1 VAAAVTAVTLSG
13 SSPAAAATVG
23 ATTPFTSYE
32 AESGTLGGGAT
43 TVSLTTAPTTKFSSA
58 PLEASGHSYV
68 HFSGTGQFVWFTN
81 TTGKP
86 INAINL
92 RYSMPDTAAG
102 GGTTAT
108 LDLSVNGVFRQ
119 ALNVNSKQ
127 TWLYENDSTYNG
139 NDQTPADGTARVYFD
154 EVHTFITGDPI
165 QPGSTFAIEKNA
177 ANTAAFYDID
187 VVDVEQVAA
196 PLAQPA
202 NSISITDCG
211 AVADNNPTNG
221 TGDPGAVDSTNA
233 IQTCI
238 NQAQSQS
245 KILWIPQGT
254 FYLKGTA
261 GLGAT
266 GITIAGAGP
275 WYSTIYRQV
284 PLPNTV
290 TLGAIFG
297 LTSTTVQNFHID
309 TNATSRATV
318 DGAGGSMDTTGTNWV
333 ANNIWT
339 QHTMS
344 GYWASGTGG
353 TVENCRITAVWADG
367 INFNNVSLGAST
379 GNNMTA
385 TNNFVRGTGDD
396 AIAVNSV
403 AYNNYGSGNIY
414 YSPMLNATLT
424 NNTSIAPWGGKGIAV
439 YGGSGHVVQNNYVSD
454 TARYVG
460 LGAGRFGVNGTDLT
474 GATLTG
480 NVVVRS
486 GGNGFG
492 QGQPAVHVG
501 NSGDGLNS
509 GTVSN
514 VTLSGN
520 TVTSSVYDAVGIS
533 TSTNI
538 TVANTTVT
546 SPWRDGI
553 AVSPPNYPASAGSA
567 SITGNTVTG
576 LTAGHSA
583 YLNNNPGNYIVTQSG
598 NNW

>member
-1 VAAAVTAVTLSG
+1 MAGELRGIPQRQLGLTQRERVTTLSEIARTNPPTSFGLRAVAPAPLAQEMPGRPAWRRPNEPQERCAMTSGNKFARHPLRKTLSIFSVGSLLLVAAAVTAVTLSG

-187 VVDVEQVAA
+187 V
-196 PLAQPA
+196 
-202 NSISITDCG
+202 
-211 AVADNNPTNG
+211 ADNNPTNG

-238 NQAQSQS
+238 NTAQSQG

-367 INFNNVSLGAST
+367 INFNN
-379 GNNMTA
+379 
-385 TNNFVRGTGDD
+385 
-396 AIAVNSV
+396 
-403 AYNNYGSGNIY
+403 
-414 YSPMLNATLT
+414 
-424 NNTSIAPWGGKGIAV
+424 
-439 YGGSGHVVQNNYVSD
+439 
-454 TARYVG
+454 
-460 LGAGRFGVNGTDLT
+460 
-474 GATLTG
+474 
-480 NVVVRS
+480 RS
-486 GGNGFG
+486 EE
-492 QGQPAVHVG
+492 
-501 NSGDGLNS
+501 
-509 GTVSN
+509 
-514 VTLSGN
+514 
-520 TVTSSVYDAVGIS
+520 
-533 TSTNI
+533 
-538 TVANTTVT
+538 
-546 SPWRDGI
+546 
-553 AVSPPNYPASAGSA
+553 
-567 SITGNTVTG
+567 
-576 LTAGHSA
+576 
-583 YLNNNPGNYIVTQSG
+583 
-598 NNW
+598 